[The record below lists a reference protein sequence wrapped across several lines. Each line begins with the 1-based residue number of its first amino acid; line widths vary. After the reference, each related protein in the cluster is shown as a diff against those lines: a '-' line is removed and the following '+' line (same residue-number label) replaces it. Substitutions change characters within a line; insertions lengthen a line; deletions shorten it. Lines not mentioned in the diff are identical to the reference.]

1 VSQTT
6 AHRIDLVPLAD
17 RLRYMQLFRLTVSA
31 VAVLFAGLA
40 PDLFSD
46 LRFSQV
52 AAGTGAFLLA
62 TLASEGLAR
71 LGWQRALF
79 GGMLIV
85 DGIYLA
91 WLSYATGGIA
101 SPFRYLVILHLV
113 AVVLLASYRT
123 GLKLAI

>member
-1 VSQTT
+1 MSQ
-6 AHRIDLVPLAD
+6 ARAAANRIDLVPVAE
-17 RLRYMQLFRLTVSA
+17 RLRYMQLFRLGVAALA
-31 VAVLFAGLA
+31 VIFAGVA

-52 AAGTGAFLLA
+52 AEGTGAFLLVTILGEA
-62 TLASEGLAR
+62 LSR

-91 WLSYATGGIA
+91 WLAYSTGGIA
-101 SPFRYLVILHLV
+101 SPFRYLVLLHLV

-123 GLKLAI
+123 GL